1 MNTNNKLGSYSKCMF
16 IQTERAISKLED
28 VQTTVAEGDNMDIED
43 ENTFDLNSIGV
54 GFNSSS
60 NYNSMAVMTS
70 ASQ

>member
-28 VQTTVAEGDNMDIED
+28 VHTIVAEGDNMDIED

>member
-1 MNTNNKLGSYSKCMF
+1 MNTNNKIGSYSKCMF

-28 VQTTVAEGDNMDIED
+28 IHTTVAEGDNMDIED

>member
-43 ENTFDLNSIGV
+43 ENTFDLSSIGV